1 MTRPKLDFELEP
13 PEEEEEEETTTQSAQ
28 STTKTE
34 TQQLQQEL
42 QDLKKFHRSHPDLP
56 QPDILYE
63 EEEPTPSEEEIK
75 SWEESAQQS
84 FWWESDSGGSKGKGA
99 WEYETERE
107 KEAGYPVEEPKEESP
122 YSIMSRKFIQ
132 RVPEST
138 TLSKEKTETKFEE
151 FKEPEKTVSAPPPEP
166 KPEPKVGKP
175 YRPLPSFSF
184 FQPSMWTPSLPS
196 LGYKPY
202 EAYKEVRVP
211 EVSKGTITE
220 KLIKQEKHLRD
231 IVKGKRA
238 ELEKARDPFSQIV
251 KSVEFSLAGLGY
263 AGYQLGEGFFGAI
276 EQWRGLGNIFGFEQ
290 PVPPDPFT
298 AAILPDMTTETERE
312 WLRTHPAYIAGAIW
326 GEAFDIEVLST
337 PFKFAA
343 KGFSKLFPETAGRIS
358 EFLTTKP
365 VLRHIFK
372 KEGKVTEIVKG
383 KERITGI
390 LGEGARVEELG
401 EFFTKTRKTV
411 GEESDFL
418 KKLWEYVDSAELRF
432 AETRGRARVLGIG
445 LGEGAIIEET
455 LEGEYVRPAS
465 KLVEELYHL
474 SKTEKVVEVGK
485 GFARVKGVDVPID
498 LTTRPGVPE
507 DIIDYTRYIVKEYG
521 TGSMEEALYKGL
533 FDVIPPSKITKES
546 DVIGKGA
553 IVKKGGKIRE
563 LKTGLTKGKYLP
575 TVVDIELDLR
585 KPRLDI
591 YISPEKAEEFEQF
604 LKKHFEV
611 VKKTG
616 IEVSE
621 EGGVKIVKRELKLTP
636 EPKSFSEFLGK
647 KVHEGFEKLS
657 DLGKKGVKVSEEVV
671 EETITE
677 GGSVMA
683 KFELPPIIKF
693 EETTGLST
701 GWKMLMDIG
710 TFHLKHTARP
720 TIVSYPEITPKP
732 VQEPRPKQKPKP
744 KPVEE
749 PSITPKPIEE
759 PVPIIVEEP
768 TVTPKPI
775 EEPTITPKPVE
786 EPSITPKPIE
796 EPFPI
801 TTPEPIITEEPIIT
815 PEPFEEPP
823 FQPKPV
829 QEPPVPPL
837 VEPELPRLRLPRLR
851 EERKKKRKRK
861 GEWERWVS
869 RWFGVRI

>member
-1 MTRPKLDFELEP
+1 MITDQDTNTR
-13 PEEEEEEETTTQSAQ
+13 
-28 STTKTE
+28 TE
-34 TQQLQQEL
+34 TQQLKQEL
-42 QDLKKFHRSHPDLP
+42 EELKKYHKSHPDLP
-56 QPDILYE
+56 QSDILYE

-84 FWWESDSGGSKGKGA
+84 FWWESDSGRSKGKGA
-99 WEYETERE
+99 WDYETERE

-390 LGEGARVEELG
+390 FGEGGRVEELG

-432 AETRGRARVLGIG
+432 TETRGRARVLGLG
-445 LGEGAIIEET
+445 LGEGAVIEES
-455 LEGEYVRPAS
+455 LEGEYVKPAS
-465 KLVEELYHL
+465 KLIQEVYKPT
-474 SKTEKVVEVGK
+474 KTEKVVEVGK
-485 GFARVKGVDVPID
+485 ITRVKEVKVPIE
-498 LTTRPGVPE
+498 LETKMGVPE
-507 DIIDYTRYIVKEYG
+507 DLLGYTRYIVEEYG
-521 TGSMEEALYKGL
+521 VGSTEEALHKGIL
-533 FDVIPPSKITKES
+533 DVIPPSKVSKET

-563 LKTGLTKGKYLP
+563 LKTGLTKTRHLP
-575 TVVDIELDLR
+575 TIVDIELDLR

-591 YISPEKAEEFEQF
+591 YINPEKVEEFEDL

-611 VKKTG
+611 VKRTG
-616 IEVSE
+616 IEIVE
-621 EGGVKIVKRELKLTP
+621 EGDLVKLSKELKLTP
-636 EPKSFSEFLGK
+636 EPKSFGEFMGK
-647 KVHEGFEKLS
+647 KVREGFEKLS
-657 DLGKKGVKVSEEVV
+657 DLGKKGIKVSEEGV
-671 EETITE
+671 EEVLEE
-677 GGSVMA
+677 GGEVLS
-683 KFELPPIIKF
+683 KIEIPPIIKF
-693 EETTGLST
+693 EESVSLGT
-701 GWKMLMDIG
+701 GWKMLLDVG
-710 TFHLKHTARP
+710 GFHLKHTARP
-720 TIVSYPEITPKP
+720 TIVSYPETYQPITPKP
-732 VQEPRPKQKPKP
+732 HQEPKPKP
-744 KPVEE
+744 KLEE
-749 PSITPKPIEE
+749 PITPKPIEE
-759 PVPIIVEEP
+759 PFPID
-768 TVTPKPI
+768 I
-775 EEPTITPKPVE
+775 EEPLITPKPVE
-786 EPSITPKPIE
+786 EPTPKPIQEPDVTPKPIE

-801 TTPEPIITEEPIIT
+801 TTPEPVITEEPIIT
-815 PEPFEEPP
+815 PGPFEEPP

-861 GEWERWVS
+861 GEWERWIS